1 MKKMLIALLLIG
13 LALLACGQRKVNV
26 SPEEGLNAPALL
38 EKANQL
44 YMDGNTKEAFRNYS
58 MIYKR
63 YPTSREYIDAVL
75 GLSRCY
81 NDLGEYE
88 EGMDLLLNLLRENI
102 IPSRV
107 PEIYNEMAK
116 YYEINAGISSEAGIS
131 DEAQDFRKAIELY
144 KKAIEYPNSEDE
156 NAKAYAQYRIGEL
169 YLNLMKF
176 KEAATAL
183 QATKRDYPNT
193 IWAQRAEQR
202 LQEFQSAVST
212 VLDEIKSESGL
223 PPAPENTPPAE
234 TPAPEQVA
242 PDTSQ
247 APPPPPAA
255 VDTTQPAPPD
265 TTKKPKLEMK

>member
-13 LALLACGQRKVNV
+13 LTLFACGQRKVNV
-26 SPEEGLNAPALL
+26 APEEGLDAPALL
-38 EKANQL
+38 QRANQL

-58 MIYKR
+58 IIYKR

-81 NDLGEYE
+81 NDMGEYE

-144 KKAIEYPNSEDE
+144 NKAIQYPNSEDQ

-169 YLNLMKF
+169 YIDLGEF
-176 KEAATAL
+176 KEAAAAL
-183 QATKRDYPNT
+183 QATKLHYPNT
-193 IWAQRAEQR
+193 VWAQRAEQR

-212 VLDEIKSESGL
+212 VLEEIKSETGI
-223 PPAPENTPPAE
+223 PPAPESTPPAE

-242 PDTSQ
+242 PDTTQ
-247 APPPPPAA
+247 APAAPPAA

-265 TTKKPKLEMK
+265 TSKKPELEMK